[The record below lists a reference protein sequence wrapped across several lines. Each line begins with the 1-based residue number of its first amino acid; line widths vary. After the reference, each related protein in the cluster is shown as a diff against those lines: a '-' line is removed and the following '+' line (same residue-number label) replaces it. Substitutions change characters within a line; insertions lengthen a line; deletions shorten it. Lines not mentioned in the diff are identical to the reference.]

1 MQVRERERERE
12 RSSSISLW
20 GISFPRECLVEQ
32 GPSAL
37 FTFSSSCLLCKLGWV
52 APVTVTYVTM
62 TYINRMRG
70 VVALGLILG
79 FALFTS
85 PGVLASSVSLLNCGE
100 AEVTIES
107 LFYTAEDGW
116 VVPGQPIWESV
127 DVPAGSNSD
136 LLSVV
141 EDSAGSF
148 YFWLLS
154 EVPVV
159 IDGVVPKQI
168 ELEGTTFT
176 AYEVN
181 TNDFSN
187 SGQVGVLCASNDY
200 TKCELTQAGPD
211 NAKPVQYRTCDD

>member
-1 MQVRERERERE
+1 M
-12 RSSSISLW
+12 
-20 GISFPRECLVEQ
+20 GIFFPRECLVEQ

-37 FTFSSSCLLCKLGWV
+37 FTFSSSCLLCELDWI

-70 VVALGLILG
+70 VVALGFVLG

-85 PGVLASSVSLLNCGE
+85 PGVLASGVSLLNCGE

-181 TNDFSN
+181 ANDFSN
-187 SGQVGVLCASNDY
+187 VDKWVFYAHPMITPSVNSLRQA
-200 TKCELTQAGPD
+200 LTMQNQFNIARAMI
-211 NAKPVQYRTCDD
+211 NKSFHFTF